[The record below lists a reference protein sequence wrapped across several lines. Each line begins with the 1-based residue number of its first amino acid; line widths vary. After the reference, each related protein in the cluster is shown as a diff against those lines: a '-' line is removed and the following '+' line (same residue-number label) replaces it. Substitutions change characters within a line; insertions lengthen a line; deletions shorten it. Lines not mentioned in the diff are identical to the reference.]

1 MLIAAILLAA
11 QSDRLPPANPVP
23 YSDADVANVMAPV
36 DAMLRAI
43 AARDGAAIFQLVR
56 PDGGATVA
64 VEGPD
69 GARSLRRLSWAE
81 FAGNF
86 KPGAERL
93 EERQGF
99 PAVELDG
106 DIAMVWAPYT
116 FLVNGAVRHC
126 GTNHYDLVREGGRW
140 RVLNVTWT
148 QRTTGC
154 GGR

>member
-1 MLIAAILLAA
+1 MLLSFLLLAA

-23 YSDADVANVMAPV
+23 YTDPDVANVMAPV

-43 AARDGAAIFQLVR
+43 AARDGAALLQQVR

-64 VEGPD
+64 VEGAD
-69 GARSLRRLSWAE
+69 GARSVRRLSWAE
-81 FAGNF
+81 FAAGVR
-86 KPGAERL
+86 PGAERV

-140 RVLNVTWT
+140 RILNVTWT

-154 GGR
+154 AAQ